1 MIIHLYFLIPVVI
14 LQIFISTAELAL
26 PTGTQTNETNTELK
40 TQTVSVEAKISKC
53 YTQFEYLYVFYVF
66 HLLNHYVYFF

>member
-1 MIIHLYFLIPVVI
+1 MIA
-14 LQIFISTAELAL
+14 QIFNPTAEFAL
-26 PTGTQTNETNTELK
+26 PTGTQTNETNTEIK

-53 YTQFEYLYVFYVF
+53 YTKFEYLYVFYAF